1 MSSKKLLSKKA
12 PKYESDEEHNESEEF
27 EKSETDNERSNI
39 ESSEEEEES
48 EGPDGENTMDVRNC
62 VIKIID
68 TKGFFG
74 IGEYLDLKIYVM
86 MENNAE
92 KGYCKGYIN
101 STKLC
106 GLVNKEVKSWFKNDS
121 AKNLIKS
128 FEKALSEETDN
139 ELVLKNIR
147 HGNPELRGSY
157 VHPSL
162 IPHIASWASTDF
174 AFKVSTIIQ
183 QFAVSKIIEEKNSII
198 NKKDKSIDQL
208 NKKVNKLL
216 CKQDELLGKNDELLE
231 QNKTMDKTL
240 RRILRE
246 NSSLSD
252 KMDNMCDTLFIV
264 SNTRVVATDRP
275 GDNNMFIVMKNNPDP
290 DDYEEGE
297 TFYPYSFA
305 RVLKSGY
312 IEKMKNHSIK
322 YPHMKIALKINY
334 TPNSVNLGHR
344 IKNNLK
350 GKIICKGCNVTL
362 KKGYTEKKFIE
373 DITTIHDERLDV
385 DTD

>member
-12 PKYESDEEHNESEEF
+12 PKYESDEEHSESEEV
-27 EKSETDNERSNI
+27 EKSETDNDTSNT
-39 ESSEEEEES
+39 ESSDEE
-48 EGPDGENTMDVRNC
+48 GLNGENTTDVRNC

-68 TKGFFG
+68 QEGFFG
-74 IGEYLDLKIYVM
+74 IGEYIDLKIYVM
-86 MENNAE
+86 MKDNKK

-101 STKLC
+101 ATKLC
-106 GLVNKEVKSWFKNDS
+106 KLKGKMMKNWFGTDTS
-121 AKNLIKS
+121 KNLIKS

-139 ELVLKNIR
+139 ELVLKNIN
-147 HGNPELRGSY
+147 HGNLELRGSY

-174 AFKVSTIIQ
+174 AFKVSTIVQ
-183 QFAVSKIIEEKNSII
+183 QFAISKIIEEKNLII

-216 CKQDELLGKNDELLE
+216 SKQDELLDKNDELLE
-231 QNKTMDKTL
+231 QNKSMDKTL
-240 RRILRE
+240 RRILKE
-246 NSSLSD
+246 NSGLND
-252 KMDNMCDTLFIV
+252 KMDNMCDTLFMV
-264 SNTRVVATDRP
+264 SNTRVVPTDRL
-275 GDNNMFIVMKNNPDP
+275 GDNNMFIVVRNNPDP
-290 DDYEEGE
+290 EDYDEGE

-344 IKNNLK
+344 IKNKLK

-362 KKGYTEKKFIE
+362 KRGYTEKRFIE

-385 DTD
+385 DSD